1 MKTLTSKYYWMA
13 ILLTVAAAI
22 ATVAVYAQLP
32 PMVPTHWDINNH
44 VNGYSPRS
52 ILFLIGPGMMA
63 FVILL
68 TSVLPWLSPKQFE
81 IDSFRDTYLYIM
93 LLIVTLLAYA
103 YAVILWEGTGHEMNV
118 GRAIIGGVS
127 LLFIL
132 LGNVMGKLRRNFYFG
147 VRTPWALANERVWN
161 ATHRFAAKTFVVAG
175 LIGFLLA
182 LFNIIGWIPLIPL
195 LLAGLIPVIYS
206 LVVYKQMEKRGELT
220 DFMPQQGAESK

>member
-1 MKTLTSKYYWMA
+1 MRTMTSKYFWMA
-13 ILLTVAAAI
+13 ILLTVLAGI
-22 ATVAVYAQLP
+22 ATVAVYPQLP

-44 VNGYSPRS
+44 INGYSPRS
-52 ILFLIGPGMMA
+52 VVFIFGPGLMA
-63 FVILL
+63 FIILL

-81 IDSFRDTYLYIM
+81 IDTFRNTYLYIM
-93 LLIVTLLAYA
+93 LLIVTLMGYA
-103 YAVILWEGTGHEMNV
+103 YAIILWVATGHEMNV

-182 LFNIIGWIPLIPL
+182 VFDVIGWLPIIPLAA
-195 LLAGLIPVIYS
+195 AGLIPVIYS
-206 LVVYKQMEKRGELT
+206 LVIYKQMEKRGEISG
-220 DFMPQQGAESK
+220 FMP

>member
-1 MKTLTSKYYWMA
+1 MTISKYYWMA
-13 ILLTVAAAI
+13 ILLTVAAGI
-22 ATVAVYAQLP
+22 ATLAVYPQLP
-32 PMVPTHWDINNH
+32 PMVPTHWDLNNH

-52 ILFLIGPGMMA
+52 IIFLFGPGMMA

-93 LLIVTLLAYA
+93 LLIVALLAYA
-103 YAVILWEGTGHEMNV
+103 YGVILWMATGHEMNV

-161 ATHRFAAKTFVVAG
+161 ATHRMAAKTFVVAG
-175 LIGFLLA
+175 LIGLLLA
-182 LFNIIGWIPLIPL
+182 FFNVIGWVPLIPL
-195 LLAGLIPVIYS
+195 LGAALVPVIYS
-206 LVVYKQMEKRGELT
+206 LVFYKRLEKHGELS
-220 DFMPQQGAESK
+220 PAPNP